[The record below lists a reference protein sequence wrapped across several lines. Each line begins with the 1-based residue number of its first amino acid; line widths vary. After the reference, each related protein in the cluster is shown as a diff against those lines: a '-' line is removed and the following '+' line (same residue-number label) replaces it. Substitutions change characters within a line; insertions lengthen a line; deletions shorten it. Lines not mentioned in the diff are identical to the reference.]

1 MVANLEAWGGA
12 VSVNYDEFLHSKQR
26 IPPACG
32 FDRPKE
38 KMNPM
43 MFEWQ
48 KDITRWALRKGRA
61 ALFEDCGNGKTI
73 QQLEFCRA
81 VSEYIGKP
89 SLIVAPLTVGE
100 QTKREADKFGYTST
114 LCRTQKDVQQGINI
128 TNYEMLEHFDPDSF
142 GGVVLDESSILK
154 NCMGKVRTQIIEM
167 FRNVPYRLSCTA
179 TPSPNDYMEL
189 GNQVE
194 FLGIMSRTEMLA
206 TYFTHDG
213 SDTSKWRLKGHAE
226 ERFWEW
232 VATWAVV
239 LTCPGDLGYP
249 NDGYILPDLVMHEHL
264 VDVNTSM
271 DDGLFGWVAKTLTE
285 RRDARRMSLR
295 ERCAKAAEIVSFDP
309 DEQWVIWCDLNYESE
324 LLTSLISGAIEVRG
338 SDKPDDKAKSLRGFA
353 DGSVR
358 YLVTK
363 PSIAGFGMNWQNC
376 HNMIFV
382 GLSDSY
388 EAMYQAIRRCYRFGQ
403 KFPVNVHIVTSAAEG
418 AVKANIESKEAQAEF
433 MKKNMVQHTKEILEQ
448 DIRGAVRIVIP
459 YNPQVDMLIPEWL
472 RSAS

>member
-1 MVANLEAWGGA
+1 M
-12 VSVNYDEFLHSKQR
+12 NYEEFLRGKER
-26 IPPACG
+26 PAGACG
-32 FDRPKE
+32 FEWPRE
-38 KMNPM
+38 RMNPR

-48 KDITRWALRKGRA
+48 KDIVFWALKKGRA

-81 VSEYIGKP
+81 VCEHTGMP
-89 SLIVAPLTVGE
+89 TLIVAPLTVGE
-100 QTKREADKFGYTST
+100 QTKREAEKFGYAAT
-114 LCRTQKDVQQGINI
+114 LCRTQKDVRPGINI
-128 TNYEMLEHFDPDSF
+128 TNYEMLEHFEAAAF

-154 NCMGKVRTQIIEM
+154 NCMGKVRTQIIQM
-167 FRNVPYRLSCTA
+167 FQNVPYRLSCTA

-194 FLGIMSRTEMLA
+194 FLGIMSHTEMLA
-206 TYFTHDG
+206 TYFIHDG

-226 ERFWEW
+226 DRFWEW

-249 NDGYILPDLVMHEHL
+249 NDGYVLPELVMHEHL
-264 VDVNTSM
+264 VDVSTSM

-295 ERCAKAAEIVSFDP
+295 ERCEKAAQVVAADAA
-309 DEQWVIWCDLNYESE
+309 EQWVVWCDLNSESE
-324 LLTSLISGAIEVRG
+324 LLTELIGGAVQVRG
-338 SDKPDDKAKSLRGFA
+338 SDTPDEKAAALRAFA
-353 DGSVR
+353 DGKVR

-376 HNMIFV
+376 HNMVFV

-388 EAMYQAIRRCYRFGQ
+388 EAMYQAMRRCYRFGQ
-403 KFPVNVHIVTSAAEG
+403 KMPVNVHIITSAAEG
-418 AVKANIESKEAQAEF
+418 AVKSNIERKEAQAQT
-433 MKKNMVQHTKEILEQ
+433 MKKNMVLHTKEILEH
-448 DIRGAVRIVIP
+448 DIRGTARITIAYCP
-459 YNPQVDMLIPEWL
+459 RLDMLLPEWL

>member
-1 MVANLEAWGGA
+1 M
-12 VSVNYDEFLHSKQR
+12 NYEEFLRGKER
-26 IPPACG
+26 AAGACG
-32 FDRPKE
+32 FEWPRE
-38 KMNPM
+38 RMNPR

-48 KDITRWALRKGRA
+48 KDIVFWALKKGRA

-81 VSEYIGKP
+81 VCEHTGLP
-89 SLIVAPLTVGE
+89 TLIVAPLTVGE
-100 QTKREADKFGYTST
+100 QTKREAEKFGYAAT
-114 LCRTQKDVQQGINI
+114 LCRTQKDIAQGINI
-128 TNYEMLEHFDPDSF
+128 TNYEMLEHFEAAAF

-154 NCMGKVRTQIIEM
+154 NCMGKVRTQIIQM
-167 FRNVPYRLSCTA
+167 FQNVPYRLSCTA

-194 FLGIMSRTEMLA
+194 FLGIMSHTEMLA
-206 TYFTHDG
+206 TYFIHDG

-226 ERFWEW
+226 DRFWEW

-249 NDGYILPDLVMHEHL
+249 NDGYVLPELVMHEHL
-264 VDVNTSM
+264 VDVSTSM

-295 ERCAKAAEIVSFDP
+295 ERCEKAAQVVAADAA
-309 DEQWVIWCDLNYESE
+309 EQWVVWCDLNSESE
-324 LLTSLISGAIEVRG
+324 LLTELIGGAVQVRG
-338 SDKPDDKAKSLRGFA
+338 SDTPDEKAAALRAFA
-353 DGSVR
+353 EGKVR

-376 HNMIFV
+376 HNMVFV

-388 EAMYQAIRRCYRFGQ
+388 EAMYQAMRRCYRFGQ
-403 KFPVNVHIVTSAAEG
+403 KMPVNVHIITSAAEG
-418 AVKANIESKEAQAEF
+418 AVKSNIERKEAQAQT
-433 MKKNMVQHTKEILEQ
+433 MKKNMVMHTKEILEH
-448 DIRGAVRIVIP
+448 DIRGTARITIAYCP
-459 YNPQVDMLIPEWL
+459 RLDMLLPEWL

>member
-1 MVANLEAWGGA
+1 M
-12 VSVNYDEFLHSKQR
+12 NYDEFLHSKQR

-32 FDRPKE
+32 FDRQKE

-81 VSEYIGKP
+81 VSEHIGKP

-100 QTKREADKFGYTST
+100 QTKREADKFGYTAT

-167 FRNVPYRLSCTA
+167 FQNVPYRLSCTA

-232 VATWAVV
+232 VATWSVV

-264 VDVNTSM
+264 VDVSTSM
-271 DDGLFGWVAKTLTE
+271 DDGLFGWVAQTLTE

-295 ERCAKAAEIVSFDP
+295 ERCAKAAEIVSCDP
-309 DEQWVIWCDLNYESE
+309 DEQWVIWCDLNDESE

-418 AVKANIESKEAQAEF
+418 AVKANIERKEAQAEI

-448 DIRGAVRIVIP
+448 DIRGTVRIVIP

-472 RSAS
+472 RSES

>member
-1 MVANLEAWGGA
+1 M
-12 VSVNYDEFLHSKQR
+12 NYEEFLRGKER
-26 IPPACG
+26 AAGACG
-32 FDRPKE
+32 FEWPRE
-38 KMNPM
+38 RMNPR

-48 KDITRWALRKGRA
+48 KDIVFWALKKGRA

-81 VSEYIGKP
+81 VCEHTGLP
-89 SLIVAPLTVGE
+89 TLIVAPLTVGE
-100 QTKREADKFGYTST
+100 QTKREAEKFGYAAT
-114 LCRTQKDVQQGINI
+114 LCRTQKDVRPGINI
-128 TNYEMLEHFDPDSF
+128 TNYEMLEHFEAAAF

-154 NCMGKVRTQIIEM
+154 NCMGKVRTQIIQM
-167 FRNVPYRLSCTA
+167 FQNVPYRLSCTA

-194 FLGIMSRTEMLA
+194 FLGIMSHTEMLA
-206 TYFTHDG
+206 TYFIHDG

-226 ERFWEW
+226 DRFWEW

-249 NDGYILPDLVMHEHL
+249 NDGYVLPELVMHEHL
-264 VDVNTSM
+264 VDVSTSM

-295 ERCAKAAEIVSFDP
+295 ERCEKAAQVVAADAA
-309 DEQWVIWCDLNYESE
+309 EQWVVWCDLNSESE
-324 LLTSLISGAIEVRG
+324 LLTELIGGAVQVRG
-338 SDKPDDKAKSLRGFA
+338 SDTPDEKAKALRAFA
-353 DGSVR
+353 EGKVR

-376 HNMIFV
+376 HNMVFV

-388 EAMYQAIRRCYRFGQ
+388 EAMYQAMRRCYRFGQ
-403 KFPVNVHIVTSAAEG
+403 KMPVNVHIITSAAEG
-418 AVKANIESKEAQAEF
+418 AVKSNIERKEAQAQT
-433 MKKNMVQHTKEILEQ
+433 MKKNMVLHTKEILEH
-448 DIRGAVRIVIP
+448 DIRGTARITIAYCP
-459 YNPQVDMLIPEWL
+459 RLDMLLPEWL

>member
-1 MVANLEAWGGA
+1 M
-12 VSVNYDEFLHSKQR
+12 NYDDFLHSKQR

-32 FDRPKE
+32 FEMPKE
-38 KMNPM
+38 RMKPM

-81 VSEYIGKP
+81 VCNHTGMP

-100 QTKREADKFGYTST
+100 QTKREAEKFGYTAT
-114 LCRTQKDVQQGINI
+114 LCRTQKDVQSGINI
-128 TNYEMLEHFDPDSF
+128 TNYEMLDHFDPDSF

-226 ERFWEW
+226 DRFWEW

-249 NDGYILPDLVMHEHL
+249 NDGYILPELVMHEHL
-264 VDVNTSM
+264 VEASTSM
-271 DDGLFGWVAKTLTE
+271 DDSLFGWVAKTLTE
-285 RRDARRMSLR
+285 RRDARRMSIR
-295 ERCAKAAEIVSFDP
+295 ERCAKAAEIVSSDP
-309 DEQWVIWCDLNYESE
+309 EEQWVIWCDLNDESA
-324 LLTSLISGAIEVRG
+324 LLTSLIQGAVEVRG

-403 KFPVNVHIVTSAAEG
+403 NDSVHVHIVTSAAEG
-418 AVKANIESKEAQAEF
+418 AVKGNIERKEAQAEL

-448 DIRGAVRIVIP
+448 DIRGTVRIVIP
-459 YNPQVDMLIPEWL
+459 YDPQVDMLIPSWL

>member
-1 MVANLEAWGGA
+1 M
-12 VSVNYDEFLHSKQR
+12 NYEEFLRGKER
-26 IPPACG
+26 AAGACG
-32 FDRPKE
+32 FEWPRE
-38 KMNPM
+38 RMNPR

-48 KDITRWALRKGRA
+48 KDIVFWALKKGRA

-81 VSEYIGKP
+81 VCEHTGMP
-89 SLIVAPLTVGE
+89 TLIVAPLTVGE
-100 QTKREADKFGYTST
+100 QTKREAEKFGYAAT
-114 LCRTQKDVQQGINI
+114 LCRTQKDVRPGINI
-128 TNYEMLEHFDPDSF
+128 TNYEMLEHFEAAAF

-154 NCMGKVRTQIIEM
+154 NCMGKVRTQIIQM
-167 FRNVPYRLSCTA
+167 FQNVPYRLSCTA

-194 FLGIMSRTEMLA
+194 FLGIMSHTEMLA
-206 TYFTHDG
+206 TYFIHDG

-226 ERFWEW
+226 DRFWEW

-249 NDGYILPDLVMHEHL
+249 NDGYVLPELVMHEHL
-264 VDVNTSM
+264 VDVSTSM

-295 ERCAKAAEIVSFDP
+295 ERCEKAAQVVAADAA
-309 DEQWVIWCDLNYESE
+309 EQWVVWCDLNSESE
-324 LLTSLISGAIEVRG
+324 LLTELIGGAVQVRG
-338 SDKPDDKAKSLRGFA
+338 SDTPDEKAKALRAFA
-353 DGSVR
+353 EGKVR

-376 HNMIFV
+376 HNMVFV

-388 EAMYQAIRRCYRFGQ
+388 EAMYQAMRRCYRFGQ
-403 KFPVNVHIVTSAAEG
+403 KMPVNVHIITSAAEG
-418 AVKANIESKEAQAEF
+418 AVKSNIERKEAQAQT
-433 MKKNMVQHTKEILEQ
+433 MKKNMVLHTKEILEH
-448 DIRGAVRIVIP
+448 DIRGTARITIAYCP
-459 YNPQVDMLIPEWL
+459 RLDMLLPEWL

>member
-1 MVANLEAWGGA
+1 M
-12 VSVNYDEFLHSKQR
+12 NYEEFLRGKER
-26 IPPACG
+26 AAEACG
-32 FDRPKE
+32 FEWPRE
-38 KMNPM
+38 RMNPR

-48 KDITRWALRKGRA
+48 KDIVFWALKKGRA

-81 VSEYIGKP
+81 VCEHTGMP
-89 SLIVAPLTVGE
+89 TLIVAPLTVGE
-100 QTKREADKFGYTST
+100 QTKREAEKFGYAAT
-114 LCRTQKDVQQGINI
+114 LCRTQKDVRPGINI
-128 TNYEMLEHFDPDSF
+128 TNYEMLEHFEAAAF

-154 NCMGKVRTQIIEM
+154 NCMGKVRTQIIQM
-167 FRNVPYRLSCTA
+167 FQNVPYRLSCTA

-194 FLGIMSRTEMLA
+194 FLGIMSHTEMLA
-206 TYFTHDG
+206 TYFIHDG

-226 ERFWEW
+226 DRFWEW

-249 NDGYILPDLVMHEHL
+249 NDGYVLPELVMHEHL
-264 VDVNTSM
+264 VDVSTSM

-295 ERCAKAAEIVSFDP
+295 ERCEKAAQVVAADAA
-309 DEQWVIWCDLNYESE
+309 EQWVIWCDLNSESE
-324 LLTSLISGAIEVRG
+324 LLTELIGGAVQVRG
-338 SDKPDDKAKSLRGFA
+338 SDTPDDKAGALRAFA
-353 DGSVR
+353 EGKVR

-376 HNMIFV
+376 HNMVFV

-388 EAMYQAIRRCYRFGQ
+388 EAMYQAMRRCYRFGQ
-403 KFPVNVHIVTSAAEG
+403 KMPVNVHIITSAAEG
-418 AVKANIESKEAQAEF
+418 AVKSNIERKEAQAQT
-433 MKKNMVQHTKEILEQ
+433 MKKNMVLHTKEILEH
-448 DIRGAVRIVIP
+448 DIRGTARITIAYCP
-459 YNPQVDMLIPEWL
+459 RLDMLLPEWL

>member
-1 MVANLEAWGGA
+1 M
-12 VSVNYDEFLHSKQR
+12 NYEEFLRGKER
-26 IPPACG
+26 EAGACG
-32 FDRPKE
+32 FEWPRE
-38 KMNPM
+38 RMNPR

-48 KDITRWALRKGRA
+48 KDIVFWALKKGRA

-81 VSEYIGKP
+81 VCEHTGMP
-89 SLIVAPLTVGE
+89 TLIVAPLTVGE
-100 QTKREADKFGYTST
+100 QTKREAEKFGYAAT
-114 LCRTQKDVQQGINI
+114 LCRTQKDVRPGINI
-128 TNYEMLEHFDPDSF
+128 TNYEMLEHFEAAAF

-154 NCMGKVRTQIIEM
+154 NCMGKVRTQIIQM
-167 FRNVPYRLSCTA
+167 FQNVPYRLSCTA

-194 FLGIMSRTEMLA
+194 FLGIMSHTEMLA
-206 TYFTHDG
+206 TYFIHDG

-226 ERFWEW
+226 DRFWEW

-249 NDGYILPDLVMHEHL
+249 NDGYVLPELVMHEHL
-264 VDVNTSM
+264 VDVSTSM

-295 ERCAKAAEIVSFDP
+295 ERCEKAAQVVAADAA
-309 DEQWVIWCDLNYESE
+309 EQWVVWCDLNSESE
-324 LLTSLISGAIEVRG
+324 LLTELIGGAVQVRG
-338 SDKPDDKAKSLRGFA
+338 SDTPDDKAAALRAFA
-353 DGSVR
+353 EGKVR

-376 HNMIFV
+376 HNMVFV

-388 EAMYQAIRRCYRFGQ
+388 EAMYQAMRRCYRFGQ
-403 KFPVNVHIVTSAAEG
+403 KMPVNVHIITSAAEG
-418 AVKANIESKEAQAEF
+418 AVKSNIERKEAQAQT
-433 MKKNMVQHTKEILEQ
+433 MKKNMVLHTKEILEH
-448 DIRGAVRIVIP
+448 DIRGTARITIAYCP
-459 YNPQVDMLIPEWL
+459 RLDMLLPEWL

>member
-1 MVANLEAWGGA
+1 M
-12 VSVNYDEFLHSKQR
+12 NYDDFLHRKQR
-26 IPPACG
+26 IPPSCG
-32 FDRPKE
+32 FEMTKE
-38 KMNPM
+38 RMNPM

-48 KDITRWALRKGRA
+48 KDICRWALRKGRA

-73 QQLEFCRA
+73 QQLEFLRA
-81 VSEYIGKP
+81 VCEQTGMP

-100 QTKREADKFGYTST
+100 QTKREAEKFGYTAA
-114 LCRTQKDVQQGINI
+114 LCRTQKDVQPGINI
-128 TNYEMLEHFDPDSF
+128 TNYEMLDHFDPDSF

-226 ERFWEW
+226 DRFWEW

-249 NDGYILPDLVMHEHL
+249 NDGYILPELVMHEHL
-264 VDVNTSM
+264 VEASTSM
-271 DDGLFGWVAKTLTE
+271 DDSLFGWVAKTLTE

-295 ERCAKAAEIVSFDP
+295 ERCAKAAEIVSSDP
-309 DEQWVIWCDLNYESE
+309 EEQWVIWCDLNDESA
-324 LLTSLISGAIEVRG
+324 LLTSLIPGAVEVRG

-403 KFPVNVHIVTSAAEG
+403 NDSVHVHIVTSAAEG
-418 AVKANIESKEAQAEF
+418 AVKGNIERKEAQAEL

-448 DIRGAVRIVIP
+448 DIRGTVRIVIP
-459 YNPQVDMLIPEWL
+459 YDPQVDMLIPSWL

>member
-12 VSVNYDEFLHSKQR
+12 VSVNYNEFLHSKQR

-81 VSEYIGKP
+81 VCEHTGMP

-100 QTKREADKFGYTST
+100 QTKRESEKFGYTAA
-114 LCRTQKDVQQGINI
+114 LCRTQKDVQFGINI
-128 TNYEMLEHFDPDSF
+128 TNYEMLDHFDPDSF

-226 ERFWEW
+226 DRFWEW

-264 VDVNTSM
+264 VDVSASM
-271 DDGLFGWVAKTLTE
+271 DDGLFGWVAQTLTE

-309 DEQWVIWCDLNYESE
+309 DEQWVIWCDLNDESE

-418 AVKANIESKEAQAEF
+418 SVKANIERKEAQAEF

>member
-12 VSVNYDEFLHSKQR
+12 VSVNYNEFLHSKQR

-81 VSEYIGKP
+81 VCEHTGMP

-100 QTKREADKFGYTST
+100 QTKRESEKFGYTAA
-114 LCRTQKDVQQGINI
+114 LCRTQKDVQFGINI
-128 TNYEMLEHFDPDSF
+128 TNYEMLDHFDPDSF

-226 ERFWEW
+226 DRFWEW

-264 VDVNTSM
+264 VDVSTSM
-271 DDGLFGWVAKTLTE
+271 DDGLFGWVAQTLTE

-309 DEQWVIWCDLNYESE
+309 DEQWVIWCDLNDESE

-418 AVKANIESKEAQAEF
+418 SVKANIERKEAQAEF

>member
-1 MVANLEAWGGA
+1 M
-12 VSVNYDEFLHSKQR
+12 NYDEFLHSKQR

-32 FDRPKE
+32 FDRQKE

-100 QTKREADKFGYTST
+100 QTKREADKFGYTAT

-167 FRNVPYRLSCTA
+167 FQNVPYRLSCTA

-232 VATWAVV
+232 VATWSVV

-264 VDVNTSM
+264 VDVSTSM
-271 DDGLFGWVAKTLTE
+271 DDGLFGWVAQTLTE

-309 DEQWVIWCDLNYESE
+309 DEQWVIWCDLNDESE

-376 HNMIFV
+376 HNMIVV

-418 AVKANIESKEAQAEF
+418 AVKANIERKEAQAEI

-448 DIRGAVRIVIP
+448 DIRGTVRIVIP